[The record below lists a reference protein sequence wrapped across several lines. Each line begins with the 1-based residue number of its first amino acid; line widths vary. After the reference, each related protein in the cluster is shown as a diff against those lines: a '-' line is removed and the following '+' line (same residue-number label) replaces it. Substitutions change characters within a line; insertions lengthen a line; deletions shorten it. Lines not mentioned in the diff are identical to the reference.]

1 MVSDPAAAMLEA
13 IKSTIHSRSAMPS
26 FDRPAEPVL
35 DPSSWILHFAALIP
49 PDGAVLDVA
58 AGHGRHTA
66 ALRALGFRVTAV
78 DVDVSGLG
86 DFVSDPGVQIM
97 AHDLEAGPWPF
108 AHNAFAGIV
117 VANYLHRPHFP
128 RYVEALA
135 PDGVLIIETFG
146 AGNEK
151 LGRPRNPDFL
161 LKPGELYDAFAPVLH
176 VVAYEHGAE
185 TAPRPAVRQRICAVK
200 SAPPVLLP

>member
-1 MVSDPAAAMLEA
+1 MQ
-13 IKSTIHSRSAMPS
+13 S

-35 DPSSWILHFAALIP
+35 DPSPWILRFAALIP
-49 PDGAVLDVA
+49 PDGAILDIA

-66 ALRALGFRVTAV
+66 ALRALGFNVVAV

-86 DFVSDPGVQIM
+86 DLADDPGVTVM
-97 AHDLEAGPWPF
+97 ARDLEQGDWPF
-108 AHNAFAGIV
+108 APKSFAGIV

-135 PDGVLIIETFG
+135 DDGVLIIETFG

-151 LGRPRNPDFL
+151 LGRPRNPEFL
-161 LKPGELYDAFAPVLH
+161 LKPGELYDAFAGALH

-200 SAPPVLLP
+200 SAPPILLP